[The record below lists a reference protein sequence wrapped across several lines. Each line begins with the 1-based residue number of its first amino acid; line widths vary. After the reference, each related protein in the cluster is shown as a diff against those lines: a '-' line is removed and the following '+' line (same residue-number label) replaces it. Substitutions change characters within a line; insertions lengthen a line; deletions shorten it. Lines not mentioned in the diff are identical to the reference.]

1 MAFAPPLNQK
11 FSGKYLYANEGII
24 KYYNNFSK
32 NRDISPFR
40 KYTNNNLKQPTTKKI
55 SYNHNNNNNNG
66 NNFIKKVTSPLSL
79 TRSKSPNTPSILNK
93 NTNKNTN
100 NLNNNNKKKFN
111 SNNNFNNTNKI
122 IRTPNIRSPN
132 SISINNSS
140 KKLTP
145 KINKNFSLTPYNLR
159 NNNKLNNNTNLL
171 NNKSLNNIKNKSFIN
186 NNKKRSTTPVSKT
199 KFSLNNSNSSNNLK
213 FNKTKKFNNF
223 LPNRTNSPFGFKN
236 SINNMNSFSNN
247 IKNQNK
253 INYQNNF
260 RSMNIFKAFSNKN
273 KSNNIVFS
281 FNMNQQEKNIN
292 GNNNN
297 NNIIIDNDNGLPKN
311 LSNMNNINN
320 NIPINNNKQ
329 TNNNIIM
336 NNNISSKSSTIIKN
350 IKCMHDMS
358 KTGYAGEDE
367 KKINQDNYF
376 VFHNF
381 AGNTNYIFMS
391 VCDGHGQVGQEI
403 SNYLKENLPISLNK
417 KIKEKKINI
426 LTTNINNLISET
438 FLEENDNLSSNEMI
452 NSMLS
457 GSTCVSVIYTPYKL
471 ITANVGD
478 SRAFMG
484 RHISNNEWK
493 AIDLTRDHKP
503 DLPDEKKRIL
513 SKNGVIEPMK
523 DDDGSFIGPM
533 RVWLKNEDYPGL
545 AMSRSFGDKVA
556 HSVGVSA
563 EPEIKEYLFD
573 KNDKF
578 FIVASDG
585 LFEFM
590 SSQEIVNIA
599 KDYYINGDIVSC
611 CEDLYKMSCEKWMK
625 EEEVIDDITIILVFL
640 EDEYK

>member
-11 FSGKYLYANEGII
+11 FSGKYLYVNPNEGMI
-24 KYYNNFSK
+24 KNYSNFSK

-40 KYTNNNLKQPTTKKI
+40 KYTNNNFKKSTTKKNF
-55 SYNHNNNNNNG
+55 YNNNIHNGNN
-66 NNFIKKVTSPLSL
+66 NNFIKKITSPLSL
-79 TRSKSPNTPSILNK
+79 NRSKSPNTPSILNK
-93 NTNKNTN
+93 NINKNAN
-100 NLNNNNKKKFN
+100 NFNKKKFN
-111 SNNNFNNTNKI
+111 NNNNYNNTNKI

-132 SISINNSS
+132 SISVNNSS

-145 KINKNFSLTPYNLR
+145 KITKNLSLSPYNIR
-159 NNNKLNNNTNLL
+159 NNNKLNSSNLL
-171 NNKSLNNIKNKSFIN
+171 NNKSLNNIKNKTFINNN

-199 KFSLNNSNSSNNLK
+199 KFSLNYSNSNNNLK
-213 FNKTKKFNNF
+213 FNKTKKFNNNNF

-236 SINNMNSFSNN
+236 NNNLNNRNSFSNN
-247 IKNQNK
+247 IKNQNR

-260 RSMNIFKAFSNKN
+260 RSMNIFKGFSNKN
-273 KSNNIVFS
+273 KPNNFIFS

-292 GNNNN
+292 GNNN
-297 NNIIIDNDNGLPKN
+297 IIIDNDNGLPKN
-311 LSNMNNINN
+311 ISNMNNINN
-320 NIPINNNKQ
+320 NNNSTNNNNRITNNINNNI
-329 TNNNIIM
+329 T
-336 NNNISSKSSTIIKN
+336 STIIKN

-426 LTTNINNLISET
+426 LTTNINNIIKET
-438 FLEENDNLSSNEMI
+438 FLEENNNLSSNEMI

-484 RHISNNEWK
+484 RFISNNEWK

-513 SKNGVIEPMK
+513 SNNGVIEPMK
-523 DDDGSFIGPM
+523 DDDGSFIGPN

-590 SSQEIVNIA
+590 SSQEIVNIV
-599 KDYYINGDIVSC
+599 KDYYLNGDIVSC

>member
-11 FSGKYLYANEGII
+11 FSGKSLYVNPNEGMV
-24 KYYNNFSK
+24 KNYSNFSK

-40 KYTNNNLKQPTTKKI
+40 KYTNNNFKKTTTKKNF
-55 SYNHNNNNNNG
+55 YNNNIYNGNN
-66 NNFIKKVTSPLSL
+66 NNFIKKITSPLSL
-79 TRSKSPNTPSILNK
+79 NRSKSPNTPSILNK
-93 NTNKNTN
+93 NMNKNTN
-100 NLNNNNKKKFN
+100 NLNNNKKKFN
-111 SNNNFNNTNKI
+111 NNNNFNNTNKI
-122 IRTPNIRSPN
+122 IRTPNIRSPY
-132 SISINNSS
+132 SISVNNSS

-145 KINKNFSLTPYNLR
+145 KITKNFSLSPYNLR
-159 NNNKLNNNTNLL
+159 NNNKLNSSNLL
-171 NNKSLNNIKNKSFIN
+171 NNKSLNNIKNKTFLNNN

-199 KFSLNNSNSSNNLK
+199 KFSLNNCNSSNNLK
-213 FNKTKKFNNF
+213 FNKTKKFNNNNF
-223 LPNRTNSPFGFKN
+223 LPNRTNSPFGIKN
-236 SINNMNSFSNN
+236 INNLNNRNSFSNN
-247 IKNQNK
+247 IKNQNR

-260 RSMNIFKAFSNKN
+260 RSMNIFKGFSNKN
-273 KSNNIVFS
+273 KPNNFIFS

-292 GNNNN
+292 GNNN
-297 NNIIIDNDNGLPKN
+297 IIIDNDNGLPKN
-311 LSNMNNINN
+311 ISNLNNINN
-320 NIPINNNKQ
+320 NISTNNNKIINNINNNI
-329 TNNNIIM
+329 T
-336 NNNISSKSSTIIKN
+336 STIIKN

-403 SNYLKENLPISLNK
+403 SNYLKENLPISLNR

-426 LTTNINNLISET
+426 LTTNINNIIKET
-438 FLEENDNLSSNEMI
+438 FLEENNNLSSNEMI

-484 RHISNNEWK
+484 RFISNNEWK

-513 SKNGVIEPMK
+513 SNNGVIEPMK

-556 HSVGVSA
+556 HSVGVIA

-590 SSQEIVNIA
+590 SSQEIVNIV
-599 KDYYINGDIVSC
+599 KDYYLNGDIVSC

-640 EDEYK
+640 E

>member
-11 FSGKYLYANEGII
+11 FSGKSLYVNLNEGMV
-24 KYYNNFSK
+24 KNYSNFSK

-40 KYTNNNLKQPTTKKI
+40 KYTNNNFKKTTTKKNF
-55 SYNHNNNNNNG
+55 YNNNIYNGNN
-66 NNFIKKVTSPLSL
+66 NNFIKKITSPLSL
-79 TRSKSPNTPSILNK
+79 NRSKSPNTPSILNK
-93 NTNKNTN
+93 NMNKNTN
-100 NLNNNNKKKFN
+100 YLNNNKKKFN
-111 SNNNFNNTNKI
+111 NNNNFNNTNKI
-122 IRTPNIRSPN
+122 IRTPNIRSPY
-132 SISINNSS
+132 SISVNNSS

-145 KINKNFSLTPYNLR
+145 KITKNFSLSPYNLR
-159 NNNKLNNNTNLL
+159 NNNKLNSSNLL
-171 NNKSLNNIKNKSFIN
+171 NNKSLNNIKNKTFLNN

-199 KFSLNNSNSSNNLK
+199 KFSLNNCNSSNNLK
-213 FNKTKKFNNF
+213 FNKTKKFNNNNF
-223 LPNRTNSPFGFKN
+223 LPNRTNSPFGIKN
-236 SINNMNSFSNN
+236 INNLNNRNSFSNN
-247 IKNQNK
+247 IKNQNR

-260 RSMNIFKAFSNKN
+260 RSMNIFKGFSNKN
-273 KSNNIVFS
+273 KPNNFIFS

-292 GNNNN
+292 GNNN
-297 NNIIIDNDNGLPKN
+297 IIIDNDNGLPKN
-311 LSNMNNINN
+311 ISNLNNINN
-320 NIPINNNKQ
+320 NISTNNNKIINNINNNI
-329 TNNNIIM
+329 T
-336 NNNISSKSSTIIKN
+336 STIIKN

-403 SNYLKENLPISLNK
+403 SNYLKENLPISLNR

-426 LTTNINNLISET
+426 LTTNINNIIKET
-438 FLEENDNLSSNEMI
+438 FLEENNNLSSNEMI

-484 RHISNNEWK
+484 RFISNNEWK

-513 SKNGVIEPMK
+513 SNNGVIEPMK

-556 HSVGVSA
+556 HSVGVIA

-590 SSQEIVNIA
+590 SSQEIVNIV
-599 KDYYINGDIVSC
+599 KDYYLNGDIVSC

-640 EDEYK
+640 E

>member
-1 MAFAPPLNQK
+1 
-11 FSGKYLYANEGII
+11 
-24 KYYNNFSK
+24 
-32 NRDISPFR
+32 
-40 KYTNNNLKQPTTKKI
+40 
-55 SYNHNNNNNNG
+55 
-66 NNFIKKVTSPLSL
+66 
-79 TRSKSPNTPSILNK
+79 
-93 NTNKNTN
+93 
-100 NLNNNNKKKFN
+100 
-111 SNNNFNNTNKI
+111 
-122 IRTPNIRSPN
+122 
-132 SISINNSS
+132 
-140 KKLTP
+140 
-145 KINKNFSLTPYNLR
+145 
-159 NNNKLNNNTNLL
+159 
-171 NNKSLNNIKNKSFIN
+171 
-186 NNKKRSTTPVSKT
+186 
-199 KFSLNNSNSSNNLK
+199 
-213 FNKTKKFNNF
+213 
-223 LPNRTNSPFGFKN
+223 
-236 SINNMNSFSNN
+236 
-247 IKNQNK
+247 
-253 INYQNNF
+253 
-260 RSMNIFKAFSNKN
+260 MNIFKGFSNKN
-273 KSNNIVFS
+273 KPNNFIFS

-292 GNNNN
+292 GNNN
-297 NNIIIDNDNGLPKN
+297 IIIDNDNGLPKN
-311 LSNMNNINN
+311 ISNLNNINN
-320 NIPINNNKQ
+320 NISTNNNKIINNINNNI
-329 TNNNIIM
+329 T
-336 NNNISSKSSTIIKN
+336 STIIKN

-403 SNYLKENLPISLNK
+403 SNYLKENLPISLNR

-426 LTTNINNLISET
+426 LTTNINNIIKET
-438 FLEENDNLSSNEMI
+438 FLEENNNLSSNEMI

-484 RHISNNEWK
+484 RFITNNEWK

-513 SKNGVIEPMK
+513 SNNGVIEPMK